1 MLIELHLR
9 DKISMRE
16 LKQKQEDSLR
26 NALADDRYECLY
38 DGAWAETIGSGYR
51 FKPVDSSVHSEL
63 ITNIRN
69 YIIYKN
75 LRADTEDMI
84 KQPRV
89 YGSVNEPVYYYCVE
103 EIKDS
108 PGISIIL
115 KMSCNL

>member
-1 MLIELHLR
+1 
-9 DKISMRE
+9 MRE

-26 NALADDRYECLY
+26 NTLADDRYECLY

-51 FKPVDSSVHSEL
+51 FKPVDSLVHSEL